1 MNQVESQ
8 SQRLLCTCFS
18 AVSTSEM
25 QGSQHEFESF
35 RPANLP
41 LGCRF
46 SKGRP
51 YRTVLVQR
59 NCSSAESSSA
69 NDARKTPSKHARR
82 RTTEGETTSTTQ
94 DDAQHHREHDTI
106 PSHNTIMPAKTQPTT
121 DICGFSR
128 KQDAI
133 IINPDE
139 RSSARWARDCAYP
152 AHYVD
157 YETYPEDVGVPEGR
171 LSEEKQLPANIV
183 KLGPHSVEG
192 PKRPCPHCEDGGNF
206 FTKYIGHK
214 KNTAGEVR
222 LAACA
227 SLHHAHAL
235 PASHGTRADAV
246 RLGQCTHASAART
259 ATAWGVPVSLA
270 FTARS
275 GACSTAM
282 LNPLSAHMSC
292 CRRCCFAAFATKT

>member
-1 MNQVESQ
+1 M
-8 SQRLLCTCFS
+8 
-18 AVSTSEM
+18 
-25 QGSQHEFESF
+25 
-35 RPANLP
+35 
-41 LGCRF
+41 
-46 SKGRP
+46 
-51 YRTVLVQR
+51 QR

-192 PKRPCPHCEDGGNF
+192 PKRPCPHCEASEPPITTRPEWPQRARARALLNVVGAGPLARPPRSSP
-206 FTKYIGHK
+206 TPARVCLRVLRAAGRI
-214 KNTAGEVR
+214 AGEWIPFSGAMAR
-222 LAACA
+222 HSAYIRSC
-227 SLHHAHAL
+227 
-235 PASHGTRADAV
+235 
-246 RLGQCTHASAART
+246 QCPITSVPQST
-259 ATAWGVPVSLA
+259 ATA
-270 FTARS
+270 
-275 GACSTAM
+275 STTH
-282 LNPLSAHMSC
+282 PW
-292 CRRCCFAAFATKT
+292 

>member
-1 MNQVESQ
+1 M
-8 SQRLLCTCFS
+8 
-18 AVSTSEM
+18 
-25 QGSQHEFESF
+25 
-35 RPANLP
+35 
-41 LGCRF
+41 
-46 SKGRP
+46 
-51 YRTVLVQR
+51 QR

-222 LAACA
+222 LAACTVA
-227 SLHHAHAL
+227 PHSITRMLFLHL
-235 PASHGTRADAV
+235 
-246 RLGQCTHASAART
+246 
-259 ATAWGVPVSLA
+259 
-270 FTARS
+270 TARARMLS
-275 GACSTAM
+275 DWAGVRMRARQGPQRHGAY
-282 LNPLSAHMSC
+282 LSLLHLLQGVVRVQRPC
-292 CRRCCFAAFATKT
+292 